1 MPPKRK
7 AADKETRE
15 AREQARE
22 EARLNA
28 ISKMRTERANTRFEN
43 AVAAIMRKH
52 AMGTADRMKPHKF
65 ASLMIYIEVIIT

>member
-1 MPPKRK
+1 MPAKRK
-7 AADKETRE
+7 TVPKETRE

-28 ISKMRTERANTRFEN
+28 INKNKTKRANTRFEN

-52 AMGTADRMKPHKF
+52 AMGSTDRMKP
-65 ASLMIYIEVIIT
+65 